1 MYFKLKYICYPY
13 ILILKA
19 RWYWC
24 LAGFSCGED
33 RCFILGNNQ
42 YYSGST
48 KKIKPQGE
56 TIRGEDIA
64 YELRKVIRSYFPDLK
79 QILAQLPDSRNRK
92 DYGCDEVVYASLA
105 MFIFKAQSR
114 NAFNNDR
121 KHSSEFKS
129 NCQKLFSADLP
140 HLDAVQEFFETL
152 PPGELEK
159 IKVDM
164 VSRLIAGKVF
174 YRYKIFDQYLV
185 AVDGSGMI
193 SCDHDRFGCGLKME
207 SKNGKIT
214 YLYPVLEAKLVTEN
228 GFCISLAT
236 EWIINDNDKA
246 YDKQDCELKAFKRLA
261 EKLKKAFPRLPICIL
276 ADALYAND
284 PVMSIC
290 EKMEWKY
297 IIALKDGSLPALQD
311 CLKDDPP
318 THRNSFIHHPE
329 CLVKDTTI
337 VQEFYWVEDLLHKK
351 HTLHYLQCKETI
363 SNEKTN
369 KSATTNF
376 VRITNLPTNKSTVKK
391 LSKAG
396 RLRWKIE
403 NEGFNEEKNNGYAM
417 QHLYSRNSFKAQQ
430 NYYQSMLIAHLINQL
445 LEHTCKIQDLLKR
458 FNKLTIKYLWQQL
471 LSAIKS
477 QVLCIQILAAID
489 NKKHQIRLFSG

>member
-1 MYFKLKYICYPY
+1 M
-13 ILILKA
+13 
-19 RWYWC
+19 
-24 LAGFSCGED
+24 
-33 RCFILGNNQ
+33 GNNQ
-42 YYSGST
+42 YFSGFP
-48 KKIKPQGE
+48 KKNLPQNE
-56 TIRGEDIA
+56 TIRGEDFA
-64 YELRKVIRSYFPDLK
+64 YELRKIIRSYFPDLK
-79 QILAQLPDSRNRK
+79 QILAQLPDSRKRK
-92 DYGCDEVVYASLA
+92 DYGCDELLYASLA

-121 KHSSEFKS
+121 RHSSEFKS
-129 NCQKLFSADLP
+129 NCQKLFNTDLP
-140 HLDAVQEFFETL
+140 HLDAVQDFFETL

-159 IKVDM
+159 IKVNM
-164 VSRLIAGKVF
+164 VSRLIANKVF
-174 YRYKIFDQYLV
+174 YKYKIFDHYPV
-185 AVDGSGMI
+185 AVDGTGVV

-214 YLYPVLEAKLVTEN
+214 YLYPVLEAKLVTET

-261 EKLKKAFPRLPICIL
+261 QKLKKAFPRLPICIL

-290 EKMEWKY
+290 KEMEWKY
-297 IIALKDGSLPALQD
+297 IVTLKDGSLPALQD

-318 THRNSFIHHPE
+318 TYRNSFIHHPA

-337 VQEFYWVEDLLHKK
+337 TQEFYWVEDLLHKT
-351 HTLHYLQCKETI
+351 HSLHYLQCKETI

-369 KSATTNF
+369 KTATTNF

-417 QHLYSRNSFKAQQ
+417 EHLFSRNSFNAQQ

-477 QVLCIQILAAID
+477 QVLCPHIIEVID